1 MDHQFSEGAAV
12 MHPELAPAKPRSP
25 EHPLFRRMGID
36 ATG

>member
-1 MDHQFSEGAAV
+1 

-36 ATG
+36 VT